1 MKINI
6 KFDNVE
12 MLMAI
17 ILGHM
22 LFLFAHCLLEVGQTK
37 CGCDDTDFFLLL
49 ALCHAYCEGLI
60 E

>member
-12 MLMAI
+12 MLMVI

-22 LFLFAHCLLEVGQTK
+22 LFLLAHCLLAVGQTN
-37 CGCDDTDFFLLL
+37 CGCDDTVFFCFWLSAMLNI
-49 ALCHAYCEGLI
+49 ARA
-60 E
+60 

>member
-1 MKINI
+1 M
-6 KFDNVE
+6 FDNLE
-12 MLMAI
+12 MLIVI

-22 LFLFAHCLLEVGQTK
+22 LFLLAHCLLEVGQTK